1 MKVLEGKIWFQKLQK
16 KWILFSVIRL
26 ALIAIS
32 IAAVLSTL
40 GVWLLHW
47 SIVPSFFIAFI
58 FILSPLLLLNKS
70 LKITLDKLA
79 VLVNQ
84 QYPQV
89 EESSQLVLQPI
100 EQLSFLQR
108 LQAQKVNEILINL
121 PQPSQ
126 PQKQLKGAFLLLFAG
141 LIFAFGVSQL
151 KSINKN
157 GEDSEPSISQITQVK
172 DILPA
177 EVSSVEVQII
187 APAYTGLKKV
197 MQKQFS
203 IKVVAG
209 AKVFWR
215 VETTASAKAIK
226 FIFNEQESI
235 SLKLEND
242 TQTLWTSSRTFT
254 KPGFYQIEIDGK
266 KSELYQIEVIEDQS
280 VNIKIIKPEQQT
292 VIDFGQP
299 KKVNLQVLLS
309 DDFGITEA
317 FINATIA
324 SGKGEAVSFKERKIA
339 FHQEISGR
347 EMNLSKLIDLNALG
361 MQPGDE
367 LYFYVKAKD
376 NHGQESRSDIFIV
389 SITDTTELMSM
400 NGMMGG
406 VNLVPEYFRSQRQI
420 IIDTEKLLREQA
432 SISAD
437 EFKNRSNN
445 LGIDQKLLRLRYGKF
460 LGEESETTIGE
471 VPGGDE
477 EHHDDDGHDHGKTE
491 EKKFGDVSAIMDE
504 YAHKHDN
511 SEDATFFEPDQKSKL
526 KATLTE
532 MWNSELRLRTYKPQ
546 EALPFEY
553 KALRLLKDLQQS
565 SRAYV
570 AKTTVKTTPLK
581 PEKRLTG
588 ELDKI
593 LAPVNQQKTTNNNER
608 QKTLKA
614 AITVLENAKQGK
626 VLAFAD
632 KKTLSNARVFVV
644 QAAAQNPKVY
654 LTGLTL
660 MNKINAEDF
669 NAKNVDFSKVQYVLQ
684 QLLEKEEML
693 PQANMGTINSSLGKA
708 YFQNL
713 KSGQ

>member
-1 MKVLEGKIWFQKLQK
+1 MMNLEGKIWFQKLQK
-16 KWILFSVIRL
+16 KWIIFTVISL

-32 IAAVLSTL
+32 VAAVLSTL
-40 GVWLLHW
+40 GFWLLHW
-47 SIVPSFFIAFI
+47 SIAPAFTIAFI
-58 FILSPLLLLNKS
+58 IIFSPLLLLNKS
-70 LKITLDKLA
+70 LRITIDKLA
-79 VLVNQ
+79 VMVNQ

-100 EQLSFLQR
+100 EKLGFLQR
-108 LQAQKVNEILINL
+108 LQAQKVSEILVNL
-121 PQPSQ
+121 PQPNQ

-141 LIFAFGVSQL
+141 LIFAFGISQL
-151 KSINKN
+151 KTINKN
-157 GEDSEPSISQITQVK
+157 SEDVEPVTLQISQVK
-172 DILPA
+172 DIIPA
-177 EVSSVEVQII
+177 QVSMVEVQII

-197 MQKQFS
+197 VQKQFS

-209 AKVFWR
+209 AKVFWK
-215 VETTASAKAIK
+215 VETTTSAKAIK

-235 SLKLEND
+235 GLKPEND

-266 KSELYQIEVIEDQS
+266 KSELYQVEVIEDQP
-280 VNIKIIKPEQQT
+280 VNIKIIRPEQQT
-292 VIDFGQP
+292 VIDFGQA

-317 FINATIA
+317 FINATTA
-324 SGKGEAVSFKERKIA
+324 SGKGEAVSFKERKIV
-339 FHQEISGR
+339 FNQGISGR
-347 EMNLSKLIDLNALG
+347 EMNLSKVLDLNALG
-361 MQPGDE
+361 MQAGDE
-367 LYFYVKAKD
+367 LYFYILAKD
-376 NHGQESRSDIFIV
+376 NHGQESRSDIYIV

-477 EHHDDDGHDHGKTE
+477 HHDDDGHDHGKTE

-511 SEDATFFEPDQKSKL
+511 SEDATFFEPDQKNKL

-532 MWNSELRLRTYKPQ
+532 MWNSELRLRTYRPQ

-570 AKTTVKTTPLK
+570 AKTAVKTTPLK
-581 PEKRLTG
+581 SEKRLTG

-593 LAPVNQQKTTNNNER
+593 LSPVNQQKETNKNER
-608 QKTLKA
+608 QKALKA
-614 AITVLENAKQGK
+614 AITVLENLKQGK
-626 VLAFAD
+626 ALAFAER
-632 KKTLSNARVFVV
+632 KTLSNARVYVV

-660 MNKINAEDF
+660 MNKINAEDL
-669 NAKNVDFSKVQYVLQ
+669 NAKNIDFSKVQFVLQ

-693 PQANMGTINSSLGKA
+693 PQASMGIVNSSLGKA